1 MHLMLRSFI
10 AVLVVLAAAAGGG
23 WAYWTYVMVPQQQGA
38 AGPGRGGPPAG
49 FAMPVEA
56 APVTI
61 ATAQR
66 QIQAIGTLR
75 SNESVVI
82 RPEIAGRVAGFNFAE
97 GQRVQRGQV
106 LVQFDASVERAE
118 LAQAEA
124 AASLARSNYQR
135 AVELERRG
143 AGTQRALDEAQAQ
156 IRTATAAIELRK
168 ARLEKFQL
176 TAPFDGVVGLRK
188 VSVGDFVNSGQE
200 IVNLEQIDTLKV
212 DFRVPELFLP
222 ALKTGQRVEIAVDA
236 HAGRGFAG
244 ELYAID
250 PAVDVAGRAVV
261 IRARIANA
269 DEALRPGLFARVTL
283 TLAERPQALFVPE
296 QAIIPQG
303 DRHTLFKVV
312 DNGDGK
318 PKTVKLTTVKLGER
332 RPGAVEI
339 LEGLARDDVVVTAG
353 VLKIRDGM
361 PVQVMP
367 AGGPPQGAQPQGS
380 SPAGAP
386 GQPQRPP
393 QAAAPNGRSG

>member
-1 MHLMLRSFI
+1 MLRSFV
-10 AVLVVLAAAAGGG
+10 AVLVVLAVAAGSG
-23 WAYWTYVMVPQQQGA
+23 WAYWQYVMVPGQKQ
-38 AGPGRGGPPAG
+38 AGPGGPPAG

-56 APVTI
+56 APVTVG
-61 ATAQR
+61 TAQR

-124 AASLARSNYQR
+124 AASLARSNYTR

-222 ALKTGQRVEIAVDA
+222 ALRTGQRVEISVDA
-236 HAGRGFAG
+236 HPGRGFAG
-244 ELYAID
+244 EVYAID

-261 IRARIANA
+261 IRARIPNP
-269 DEALRPGLFARVTL
+269 DDTLRPGLFARVTL
-283 TLAERPQALFVPE
+283 TLAQRPMALFVPE
-296 QAIIPQG
+296 QAIVPQG
-303 DRHTLFKVV
+303 DRHTLFKLV
-312 DNGDGK
+312 DNGEGK
-318 PKTVKLTTVKLGER
+318 PKTVRLVTVKLGER
-332 RPGAVEI
+332 RPGEVEI
-339 LEGLARDDVVVTAG
+339 LEGLTRDDVVVVAG
-353 VLKIRDGM
+353 ILKIRDGQ

-367 AGGPPQGAQPQGS
+367 TGGPPQPQQQPRQG
-380 SPAGAP
+380 
-386 GQPQRPP
+386 PP
-393 QAAAPNGRSG
+393 QAAAPARSG

>member
-1 MHLMLRSFI
+1 MLRSFI
-10 AVLVVLAAAAGGG
+10 AVLVVMAAAAGGG
-23 WAYWTYVMVPQQQGA
+23 WAYWSYVMVPQQQASGS
-38 AGPGRGGPPAG
+38 GPGRGGPPAG
-49 FAMPVEA
+49 FAMPIEA

-82 RPEIAGRVAGFNFAE
+82 RPETAGRVAAFNFEE
-97 GQRVQRGQV
+97 GKRVARGQV
-106 LVQFDASVERAE
+106 LVQFDATVERAE

-124 AASLARSNYQR
+124 QAQLARTNYSR

-143 AGTQRALDEAQAQ
+143 AGTQRALDEAQMQ
-156 IRTATAAIELRK
+156 IRTSTAAIELRK

-176 TAPFDGVVGLRK
+176 VAPFDGVVGLRK
-188 VSVGDFVNSGQE
+188 VSIGDFVNSGQE

-222 ALKTGQRVEIAVDA
+222 ALRTGQRVEISVDA
-236 HAGRGFAG
+236 QPGRSFAG

-261 IRARIANA
+261 IRARIANV
-269 DEALRPGLFARVTL
+269 DDALRPGLFARVTL

-296 QAIIPQG
+296 QAIVPQG
-303 DRHTLFKVV
+303 DKHTLFKVV
-312 DNGDGK
+312 DNGEGK
-318 PKTVKLTTVKLGER
+318 PKTAKATIVKLGER
-332 RPGAVEI
+332 RPGEVEI
-339 LEGLARDDVVVTAG
+339 LDGVARGDMVVTAG

-361 PVQVMP
+361 PIQVMP
-367 AGGPPQGAQPQGS
+367 AGGPPQGAPGAA
-380 SPAGAP
+380 PPGAAP
-386 GQPQRPP
+386 GQPPRPP